1 MIRPSIY
8 FPKTCCLKKQNLFQD
23 ISTLLRYVY
32 YILYCKLKFL
42 GVSPPIH
49 WSIVS
54 YSKTAGFII
63 LCMHGKYV
71 WMHPSELVTFAAL
84 MYISS
89 IYVHCTVHGGH
100 KSHPNF
106 IHCRVYTIVPYSTI
120 IYSTYIHYTATDTEV
135 GTRQLGTFLTQVR
148 CNQQEN

>member
-23 ISTLLRYVY
+23 ISTLLRYMY

-89 IYVHCTVHGGH
+89 ICTLYMEATNPTQI
-100 KSHPNF
+100 SF
-106 IHCRVYTIVPYSTI
+106 IAVCIPWYRIVLLYIVQIST
-120 IYSTYIHYTATDTEV
+120 
-135 GTRQLGTFLTQVR
+135 TRLLTMR
-148 CNQQEN
+148 